1 MKKCIMLYLFQ
12 LYMDI
17 PIYTEE
23 PSMSRISVLVQRQRQ
38 ILQSS
43 VKDDHLDDKYKYKV
57 ISQDMTTYSRSFYFT
72 ISSVNFTSS
81 DVSPPGNF
89 FECRL

>member
-1 MKKCIMLYLFQ
+1 MTKLMKKCMILYLFQ
-12 LYMDI
+12 LFMDI

-23 PSMSRISVLVQRQRQ
+23 PSMSRISVLVQKQRQ

-81 DVSPPGNF
+81 DVSPPGTF
-89 FECRL
+89 